1 VRVTLPRRASDQPKR
16 AEAGS
21 HCPLTP

>member
-1 VRVTLPRRASDQPKR
+1 VTLPRERPDLLKR

>member
-1 VRVTLPRRASDQPKR
+1 VTLPRGASDQSKR
-16 AEAGS
+16 AEAGH

>member
-1 VRVTLPRRASDQPKR
+1 VTLPRGASDQDKR